1 MESKKQMDPK
11 TKFTE
16 TVAAANEAA
25 VAATNRNVDQTVTT
39 LKEGTAK
46 AVSGLENTQ
55 GKIKEGVDR
64 FMRTAEELVQF
75 NQGNFE
81 AFVKSSQ
88 IWAAGV
94 QDLTKQAAASA
105 QVSFEETV
113 STYKAL
119 SSVRSVREAL
129 ELQANLARSSVEKVV
144 AESGRLADASV
155 KLAEKALAPLTA
167 RVTLAAEKF
176 AKSA

>member
-1 MESKKQMDPK
+1 MDPK

-16 TVAAANEAA
+16 TVAAVQETAA
-25 VAATNRNVDQTVTT
+25 AATDRAVDQTAAT
-39 LKEGTAK
+39 LKQGTTQA
-46 AVSGLENTQ
+46 AAGFESAQ
-55 GKIKEGVDR
+55 GKIKEGVER
-64 FMRTAEELVQF
+64 VMRTAEELVQF
-75 NQGNFE
+75 NQGNIE

-88 IWAAGV
+88 IWVAGV

-105 QVSFEETV
+105 QASFEETV
-113 STYKAL
+113 STVKAL
-119 SSVRSVREAL
+119 SSARSVREAL

-155 KLAEKALAPLTA
+155 KLAERALAPLTA